1 MKVLEKL
8 KTVIRGLTHVE
19 YAIMVVAFAAMVI
32 AYFISVVNRNFI
44 KTSLAWTEELAL
56 YSMVFMA
63 LFGTEI
69 GLRDGTQVSITA
81 LTSKLKG
88 KVELVVWVITKV
100 ILIAFVCLM
109 TKYGYALMVKQMAT
123 GQTSPIMKI
132 PMWFI
137 YSSLVISFG
146 MMAFVQTVL
155 LICRLAGVNTDD
167 ITGLK
172 TKKDDEKE
180 IEEKGEKNS

>member
-1 MKVLEKL
+1 MKVLEKFKL
-8 KTVIRGLTHVE
+8 IIRGLTKVE
-19 YAIMVVAFAAMVI
+19 YAIMVITFAAMVI
-32 AYFISVVNRNFI
+32 AYFISVVNRNII
-44 KTSLAWTEELAL
+44 KASLPWTEELAL

-81 LTSKLKG
+81 LTSRLKG
-88 KVELVVWVITKV
+88 KTELVVWVITKV

-109 TKYGYALMVKQMAT
+109 AKYGYALMVKQMAT

-137 YSSLVISFG
+137 YSSLVVSFG
-146 MMAFVQTVL
+146 MMAFVQTIL

-167 ITGLK
+167 ITGLH
-172 TKKDDEKE
+172 TEKPEE
-180 IEEKGEKNS
+180 IEEKGGKSE